1 MEQSGEE
8 RWTAFAAGFRA
19 RIFRALEKARE
30 STANDPDCF
39 SRWRESSTKCG
50 PDMFSWRT
58 HLILFAG
65 ESKPFSGPWPRWGM
79 IQDGVFCPLPPLVPC
94 TGEIV
99 GGDCLPTPKAHD
111 AKQSVTEATMARH
124 TMDLN
129 VYVAKYPTPT
139 AGSGC
144 GGSYAY
150 HKFEKMDL
158 PEEDKR
164 SPMSGGGRLPE
175 PRLGGMADGLASR
188 LDGPGE
194 ASPVFWTAD
203 EWGIPRIVPQCNNRR
218 KRLQAIGNGQV
229 PACAAA
235 AFMILMEMF
244 QHQRKDLK

>member
-1 MEQSGEE
+1 MEQSLEE
-8 RWTAFAAGFRA
+8 RWTAFAAGFHA
-19 RIFRALEKARE
+19 RIFHVLEKARE

-94 TGEIV
+94 TGEIG
-99 GGDCLPTPKAHD
+99 GGDCLPTPTVNT
-111 AKQSVTEATMARH
+111 AKNCVSASQMERNSL
-124 TMDLN
+124 DLMN
-129 VYVAKYPTPT
+129 FVAKHPTPT
-139 AGSGC
+139 TTRLC
-144 GGSYAY
+144 GGTNHF
-150 HKFEKMDL
+150 HKIKTL
-158 PEEDKR
+158 PISDEEKR
-164 SPMSGGGRLPE
+164 SMASGGRLPE

-235 AFMILMEMF
+235 AFLILMEMF
-244 QHQRKDLK
+244 QH

>member
-8 RWTAFAAGFRA
+8 RWTAFAAGFHA
-19 RIFRALEKARE
+19 RIFHVLEKARE

-79 IQDGVFCPLPPLVPC
+79 IQDGVFCPLPPLVRL
-94 TGEIV
+94 TNAKD
-99 GGDCLPTPKAHD
+99 GGGYLPTPIAHD
-111 AKQSVTEATMARH
+111 AKQCVTAATMARS
-124 TMDLN
+124 TLDLS
-129 VYVAKYPTPT
+129 VFVALYPTPT

-164 SPMSGGGRLPE
+164 SLMSGGGRLPE
-175 PRLGGMADGLASR
+175 SRLGRVADGLASR

-194 ASPVFWTAD
+194 SAPVFWTAD

-218 KRLQAIGNGQV
+218 KRLKTIGNGQV

-235 AFMILMEMF
+235 SFLILMEMF
-244 QHQRKDLK
+244 QPQRKEL